1 MIGYGT
7 TGKGNNTVTIG
18 NGDITTWTPTDDG
31 EVDLGSSSVE
41 FKDLYVD
48 GVAYTDA
55 IGFGSTA
62 MTLPTADGSNGQV
75 LVTDGGGALSWSS
88 TAGNAT
94 RASTLTITDNENTN
108 ESNALVFTAG
118 GDVDGGDLG
127 LESDGDATYNPSTGV
142 ITATGFNGNLT
153 GTLQTAAQ
161 TNVTSLGTLSGLT
174 VSGEASV
181 TTLDI
186 GGTDVTSTAAELN
199 VLDGVTATAAELN
212 LIDGVTATTAELNIM
227 DGVTATAAE
236 LNIMDGDTP
245 ATSTT
250 IANADQ
256 LILNDNGTMKQIAMT
271 DLADYVASGS
281 DLDILAD
288 AKSGGTNFTESLLIG
303 HQTTGTL
310 NAAQYNTGVGRGS
323 LDAITEGDQN
333 TGLGYNSLT
342 ANTTGSHNTSLG
354 NAAGDVIT
362 TGSNNAA
369 LGSASSEWSD
379 LFVADGGVINLG
391 DDQDVS
397 LTHVHDTGV
406 LLNSSSQLQFRD
418 SDLKVHSST
427 DGQLDI
433 DANTEVEINTATV
446 DITASSGVD
455 FNASKIDNY
464 SANVETGSPSGN
476 ALAIS
481 ASYNGTVLLIDD
493 GVANAVQVLT
503 LADDLPVGFN
513 FMVVQ
518 TGDYK
523 IKMAA
528 TTATDLVGQGITN
541 GTSGYLWSNGLYS
554 VITVVVIADG
564 KYVMSGDRSNSAS

>member
-1 MIGYGT
+1 M
-7 TGKGNNTVTIG
+7 
-18 NGDITTWTPTDDG
+18 
-31 EVDLGSSSVE
+31 
-41 FKDLYVD
+41 
-48 GVAYTDA
+48 
-55 IGFGSTA
+55 
-62 MTLPTADGSNGQV
+62 
-75 LVTDGGGALSWSS
+75 DGG
-88 TAGNAT
+88 
-94 RASTLTITDNENTN
+94 
-108 ESNALVFTAG
+108 
-118 GDVDGGDLG
+118 
-127 LESDGDATYNPSTGV
+127 
-142 ITATGFNGNLT
+142 
-153 GTLQTAAQ
+153 
-161 TNVTSLGTLSGLT
+161 TS
-174 VSGEASV
+174 
-181 TTLDI
+181 
-186 GGTDVTSTAAELN
+186 
-199 VLDGVTATAAELN
+199 
-212 LIDGVTATTAELNIM
+212 
-227 DGVTATAAE
+227 
-236 LNIMDGDTP
+236 

-250 IANADQ
+250 IADADQ
-256 LILNDNGTMKQIAMT
+256 LILNDSGTMKQIAMT
-271 DLADYVASGS
+271 DLANYVASGS

-288 AKSGGTNFTESLLIG
+288 AKSGGTNFTESLLLG

-333 TGLGYNSLT
+333 TAVGYNSLS
-342 ANTTGSHNTSLG
+342 ANTTGTGNVAFGYNTLAANTTAGQNLAVGYNALAVQTTGGEFNTGIGNYSLDANTIGDKNVALGYAALTANSEGSNNVGVGAEALKINNTGANNTALG

-362 TGSNNAA
+362 TGSNNVVIGSGSDPSAA
-369 LGSASSEWSD
+369 DGSNQTVVGYGVTGQANNSVTLGNADVTAVYLAQDKGATAYGDIFEATSGFVPASSDGAGLGSASAEFSD
-379 LFVADGGVINLG
+379 IYLADGAMIRLG
-391 DDQDVS
+391 DDQDVI
-397 LTHVHDTGV
+397 LTHVEDTGV

-418 SDLKVHSST
+418 SDLKVYSSA

-493 GVANAVQVLT
+493 GAADAVQVLT